1 MTVPCQQI
9 QDLTKRVE
17 KMEGLIQEVDKRGAI
32 TEILFNKLEIAFNK
46 VVDVVEKVDNT
57 LIVMNSEIRNQSLEI
72 KSLSETTNELKDK
85 FEESEKKFSVDFRD
99 VLKTFLDKNSHLFIP
114 GAIITAIGTGLLA
127 FIKWVIENQEIVL
140 DFLNNI
146 K

>member
-85 FEESEKKFSVDFRD
+85 FEESEKNFSVDFRD